1 MMKQYK
7 HINGNDRVAIQL
19 GLERGDFFKTI
30 AEAIGK
36 HPSSVANEVRKYREF
51 KKCGAQG
58 NVFNDCAHRFDCRK
72 TNLCD
77 SPQCRRKNCRFCAR
91 CRDHCGEYELERC
104 AKLAKPPYVCYGCR
118 QKQHC
123 TLEKAFYDAGIA
135 NQTSLNVLSESRMG
149 INADEEDMECW
160 TKTIVPLIK
169 RGQSLYH
176 ILHTTSDTANLP
188 SQRTLYSYVEK
199 GGLSGVCS
207 LDLPRQVKYK
217 KRYVKRTKTDTA
229 YRKGRSHEEFLKYM
243 EENPDTPLVE
253 IDSVVDAG
261 GKHAILTM
269 HFVEISMMLAY
280 LRNGKDSQSVV
291 NIFDTLTESLGLEKF
306 RELFPVI
313 LTDNGSEFSNPEMLE
328 KTSSGESR
336 TKIFFCEPYSSYKK
350 GAIENNHELIRR
362 ILPKGVSFEGL
373 AQKDITDM
381 MNNINSYA
389 RKKLNGHT
397 PYDMFS
403 FLHGAESAG
412 LLRELGLKAVKAK
425 NMLLTPSL
433 ISRKQPK

>member
-1 MMKQYK
+1 M
-7 HINGNDRVAIQL
+7 
-19 GLERGDFFKTI
+19 
-30 AEAIGK
+30 
-36 HPSSVANEVRKYREF
+36 S
-51 KKCGAQG
+51 
-58 NVFNDCAHRFDCRK
+58 
-72 TNLCD
+72 
-77 SPQCRRKNCRFCAR
+77 
-91 CRDHCGEYELERC
+91 
-104 AKLAKPPYVCYGCR
+104 
-118 QKQHC
+118 
-123 TLEKAFYDAGIA
+123 
-135 NQTSLNVLSESRMG
+135 
-149 INADEEDMECW
+149 
-160 TKTIVPLIK
+160 LIK

-336 TKIFFCEPYSSYKK
+336 TKIFFCEPYSSYQK

-362 ILPKGVSFEGL
+362 ILPKGISFEGL

-425 NMLLTPSL
+425 SVLLTPSL